1 MKKFVLDTHTHTVA
15 SGHAYGTVLEMARA
29 ASEQGLELLAVT
41 DHAPKLPGTCGEMHF
56 RNFKVIDK
64 YLYGVEILMGV
75 ELNLIDYKGTVDM
88 EKGLLKRMALCIA
101 SLHTVCLTP
110 GTKKENT
117 ETLLKVMDN
126 PYIHIIGHPDDNRYP
141 VDFEAVVKA
150 AHDNNTLIELNNAS
164 LKPGGPRTGTWD
176 NDRKMLEMCKRYGTH
191 ITISSDAHVEED
203 IGNFEYALQLIEEM
217 DFPERLIAGTDYDK
231 LSSFLNIGKK

>member
-1 MKKFVLDTHTHTVA
+1 MRLLIDTHMHTIA
-15 SGHAYGTVLEMARA
+15 SGHAYNTIDEMTRS
-29 ASEQGLELLAVT
+29 ASDKGLTHIAITEHT
-41 DHAPKLPGTCGEMHF
+41 PMMPGACAEMYFHNLQAL
-56 RNFKVIDK
+56 RHEK
-64 YLYGVEILMGV
+64 MGV
-75 ELNLIDYKGTVDM
+75 FRLFGAELNIVDFNGKVDLPEYIYKQLDIV
-88 EKGLLKRMALCIA
+88 IA
-101 SLHTVCLTP
+101 SFHTPCIKS
-110 GTKKENT
+110 GTREQNT
-117 ETLLKVMDN
+117 KAMLEAIKN
-126 PYIHIIGHPDDNRYP
+126 PWINIIGHPDDNRYP

-203 IGNFEYALQLIEEM
+203 IGNFEYALQIIEEM
-217 DFPERLIAGTDYDK
+217 DFPERLIASTDYDK